1 MRIIKYIFILI
12 FVSMALEA
20 SSIVG
25 SWEIDIQKSIKNNDK
40 SFGFFIESL
49 VNDLPYFEL
58 REDGVL
64 ITNKKKESTWKKTD
78 KKEYLLNLFD
88 KDYEAK
94 LQDNKSL
101 KLIFLMGGK
110 KELYLFYAS
119 KGSVKKQKT
128 LLPKNFEHFD
138 EVYRSQRQI
147 EGKFTFLKIS
157 KDGNVYS
164 YKGSSKT
171 TPKASE
177 LNEKLARYSAKNNKL
192 IFTPTGGNI
201 ELSKDKKHLTLNFHG
216 VNNDYVLASYKDPSI
231 KPATSTK
238 LPWTKEEVKK
248 HILKTPN
255 AVYNK
260 VGQDPFENKTI
271 NTNVSFVVEEYKDRY
286 KMSEDGNDFLY
297 EWSVYSPFVSY
308 SNAMDSFKYEIVG
321 EQRVKTQ
328 AGTFEC
334 VIVYIHASAANYK
347 VWMVKD
353 KPGVYAKYLD
363 DFFEYTL
370 VKIN

>member
-1 MRIIKYIFILI
+1 MKIIKYMLLLV
-12 FVSMALEA
+12 FVSLTLNA
-20 SSIVG
+20 SNVVG
-25 SWEIDIQKSIKNNDK
+25 SWEVDIQKSIKSNDK
-40 SFGFFIESL
+40 SFAFFIESL

-64 ITNKKKESTWKKTD
+64 ITDRKKESTWKKTD
-78 KKEYLLNLFD
+78 KKQYLLNLFS

-94 LQDNKSL
+94 LQDDKSL
-101 KLIFLMGGK
+101 KVIFLMGGK
-110 KELYLFYAS
+110 KELYVFYAPR
-119 KGSVKKQKT
+119 GSVKKQKVSI
-128 LLPKNFEHFD
+128 PKDFPYFD
-138 EVYRSQRQI
+138 EVYRSQRQMQ
-147 EGKFTFLKIS
+147 GKYTFLKIS
-157 KDGNVYS
+157 KDANVYS

-177 LNEKLARYSAKNNKL
+177 LKRRLAGYSANNNKL
-192 IFTPTGGNI
+192 TFSSAGGSI

-260 VGQDPFENKTI
+260 IGLDPFENKTI
-271 NTNVSFVVEEYKDRY
+271 NTNVSFVIEEYEDKY
-286 KMSEDGNDFLY
+286 QMSENGNAFLY

-308 SNAMDSFKYEIVG
+308 SNKMDSFKYEIVG
-321 EQRVKTQ
+321 EQRVKTK
-328 AGTFEC
+328 AGSFDC
-334 VIVYIHASAANYK
+334 VIVYVYASSANYK
-347 VWMVKD
+347 VWMVKNR
-353 KPGVYAKYLD
+353 PGLYAKYLD

-370 VKIN
+370 VEIN